1 MVVAT
6 GRGLAEE
13 LRLGP
18 RLSSHTHK
26 ATTTLGKTRTTFTKG
41 DPRNK
46 GRPVGSHNK
55 LTRSAREAI
64 EYCAHALGG
73 GQRLYH
79 WCKESKTNERTFWSS
94 IYPRLL
100 PITGHVSAVYAP
112 EPSADAE
119 AVVAEITARLDAIAA
134 TREAAAPTGNGH
146 DSNGN
151 AGNTPPDVKKDV
163 CATDIFYGPA
173 RVSRRGVATTAARQ

>member
-73 GQRLYH
+73 GQRLYR
-79 WCKESKTNERTFWSS
+79 WCKESKTNERIFWSS

-100 PITGHVSAVYAP
+100 PVTGYFSTMFAP
-112 EPSADAE
+112 EPSPDAE
-119 AVVAEITARLDAIAA
+119 AAVAEITARLDAIAA
-134 TREAAAPTGNGH
+134 AREAAAPAGNGH
-146 DSNGN
+146 DSDGN
-151 AGNTPPDVKKDV
+151 AGNTPL
-163 CATDIFYGPA
+163 T
-173 RVSRRGVATTAARQ
+173 

>member
-1 MVVAT
+1 M
-6 GRGLAEE
+6 GR
-13 LRLGP
+13 
-18 RLSSHTHK
+18 
-26 ATTTLGKTRTTFTKG
+26 TRTTFTKG

-100 PITGHVSAVYAP
+100 PITGHFSTVYAP
-112 EPSADAE
+112 EPSPDAE
-119 AVVAEITARLDAIAA
+119 AAIAEIARHLDAMADA
-134 TREAAAPTGNGH
+134 NAVNRAAPSGNGH
-146 DSNGN
+146 DGNGN
-151 AGNTPPDVKKDV
+151 ADDGGAPH
-163 CATDIFYGPA
+163 
-173 RVSRRGVATTAARQ
+173 